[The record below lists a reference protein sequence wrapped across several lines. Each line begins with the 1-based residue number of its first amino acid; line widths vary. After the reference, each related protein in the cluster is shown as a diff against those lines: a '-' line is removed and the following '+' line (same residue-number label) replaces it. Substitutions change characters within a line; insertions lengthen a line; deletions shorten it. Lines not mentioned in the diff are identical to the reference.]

1 MLVVI
6 TERGAVKTFFFKIL
20 AALVTAHIPRVNF
33 SDAFMIL
40 VRYSRVLAGGILSR
54 GDFSVKIF
62 LSLLQG
68 LREILFCSIGAGL
81 RYGRI
86 ELHIAFYGIRRDDL
100 G

>member
-6 TERGAVKTFFFKIL
+6 AERRTVKPFLFKVL
-20 AALVTAHIPRVNF
+20 AALVAAHIPRVDLG
-33 SDAFMIL
+33 DAFMIL
-40 VRYSRVLAGGILSR
+40 VRYSRVLTGGILSR

-68 LREILFCSIGAGL
+68 LREVLFCAIGAGL

>member
-1 MLVVI
+1 
-6 TERGAVKTFFFKIL
+6 
-20 AALVTAHIPRVNF
+20 
-33 SDAFMIL
+33 MIL

-68 LREILFCSIGAGL
+68 LREILFCAIGAGL

-100 G
+100 RKFSDITDHFAARSIHIKRFTV